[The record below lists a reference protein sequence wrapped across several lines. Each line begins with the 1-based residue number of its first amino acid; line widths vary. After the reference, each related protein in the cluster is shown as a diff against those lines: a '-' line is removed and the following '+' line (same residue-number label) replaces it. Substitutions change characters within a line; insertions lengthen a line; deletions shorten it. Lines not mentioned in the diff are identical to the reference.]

1 MKRNYRHQVSKEENQ
16 DGKPRQGIQAA
27 TKPHKELEKNFVLT
41 NDYITQETH
50 FLSIARTALTVC

>member
-1 MKRNYRHQVSKEENQ
+1 MKRNYRHQVSKEKNQ
-16 DGKPRQGIQAA
+16 GGKPRQGIQAA
-27 TKPHKELEKNFVLT
+27 TKPYKELEKNFVLT